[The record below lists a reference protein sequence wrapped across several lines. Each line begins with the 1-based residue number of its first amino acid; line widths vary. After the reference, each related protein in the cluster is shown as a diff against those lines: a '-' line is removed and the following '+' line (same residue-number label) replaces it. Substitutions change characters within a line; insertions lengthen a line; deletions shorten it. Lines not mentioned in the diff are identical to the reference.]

1 MLIFL
6 IIFWNSKF
14 VGNKACRDL
23 TRRNTDCKIHKPS
36 SEYAH
41 GGYHVMS
48 IKTVDACWAILDALS
63 AICNGKPHTEKW
75 LQNLISL

>member
-1 MLIFL
+1 MLGIRLAETSQEGTL
-6 IIFWNSKF
+6 IVRF
-14 VGNKACRDL
+14 
-23 TRRNTDCKIHKPS
+23 HKPS